1 MPDELPVLVDGGG
14 HAAAHSLLVRL
25 GLLGYARPLELALVP
40 REGGEPLLL
49 GLGLGRL
56 FRLTLRGVLALLL
69 RERLGR
75 LQLRGRARVG
85 GGGLVRSC
93 RAARTRG

>member
-14 HAAAHSLLVRL
+14 HAAAHSLLGRL
-25 GLLGYARPLELALVP
+25 GLLGYARPLELALVS

-75 LQLRGRARVG
+75 LQLGARTRVR
-85 GGGLVRSC
+85 GGLVRSC